1 MKLELVSLQG
11 IEFSDDIYEVIIP
24 TADGEI
30 GVYPGHMPLVSVAVP
45 GVLKIRRK
53 AGDRD
58 LEVYASLGGVVEI
71 NDLGVRLLVDDV
83 ERSDE
88 ILESEAKAALEAAQK
103 LKSAAKTEVELEK
116 AQAMVDRQAIRLQ
129 VAALKHRKIR

>member
-11 IEFSDDIYEVIIP
+11 IEFSDDVYEVIIP

-30 GVYPGHMPLVSVAVP
+30 GVYPGHMPLVSVAIP

-71 NDLGVRLLVDDV
+71 NEAGVRLLVDDV